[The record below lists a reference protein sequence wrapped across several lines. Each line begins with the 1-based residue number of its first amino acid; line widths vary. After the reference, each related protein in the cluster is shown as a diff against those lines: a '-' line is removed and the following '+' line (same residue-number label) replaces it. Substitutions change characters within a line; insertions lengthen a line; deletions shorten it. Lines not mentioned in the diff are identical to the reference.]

1 LALIATA
8 FHREIP
14 RQPTRRPGC
23 LDRSALASISMALS
37 QAPCH
42 RHTSRKP
49 TGQSPSK
56 LRGRPVHVDLD
67 QGKTFWEP
75 VGPIVKAWSALG
87 PRISARVQTIAR
99 NNAAFSIHIVMI
111 GEFAETAAP
120 HVMICLD
127 DDELRRTLQDDGPL
141 NNTIRDNHPHIDMDF
156 CSNMPQLLANTG
168 PSADMAK
175 RGSPV
180 PSTTPYSVWSTEAEP
195 RIGARLYV
203 ACHDGGPPRIATA
216 GPVFSHGKKHY
227 QTTVR
232 HVFFRQDDTP
242 GLPSEP
248 SFGPD
253 LDMDDSEPEDL
264 NDGERGTGG
273 PTTSTSAN
281 NTTKALSPQR
291 YASPSPSPG
300 EQYQQHGPGKGKDPE
315 IPRGTFYI
323 GKAVPETIQ
332 GAQRAIDCALIE
344 VQASDDVDPNLIS
357 YDPSDSSKKLR
368 VTRPANMTRLRP
380 QTPVV
385 VATSSGPVSGT
396 LLTTLA
402 YIKPRFQ
409 RQSTALYPLVLDDQM
424 ELRLGDCGSPVVLV
438 RGDEVHMLGHILFGH
453 PGTAVAYLLPMTA
466 IIEDMAMVLGP
477 LTPDGSISL
486 QPPPCQ
492 KGTVAQNKRTEFAS
506 PKFYKDLEESV
517 MPKTRRGRGLL
528 GKVFEKLG
536 YTRSLIKARE
546 EKVEVVPQ
554 TSSLSFEDLFFQ
566 RLPPELRDQ
575 VIDCLTF
582 REAMNLRHVSTRFRA
597 AVSVNGRAIS
607 RRFLVKNPL
616 PPLAQDLYPHPSPD
630 LIHIDMVGHYHAVAW
645 RLADHVVQWLRRDMF
660 LYGSRF
666 QKQQFQPKKVRMKQ
680 RLLPSLLLL
689 GRFFEMCRLSLEEQ
703 ERQSARDRT
712 DPITFEVSKDL
723 MRICGNELLLQ
734 TQDVALILVTFLRRT
749 MRAPSKY
756 GTIEKALRQSRVDT
770 PPDPEIA
777 AVLYHGGL
785 ETIVNI
791 LDLEKLDKKV
801 AAVRE
806 YCAPLSSLI
815 PATAT
820 SSSSQEAILASALV
834 GSEEQRSLSDA
845 TTREERFDI
854 HPLLSRLPNMEDVWR
869 PSAEAVLIERA
880 AIRGK
885 RDLNSFEVALKELIR
900 ESETRADALYKNG
913 HDLWHALSDSEQRHR
928 SR

>member
-1 LALIATA
+1 M
-8 FHREIP
+8 H
-14 RQPTRRPGC
+14 
-23 LDRSALASISMALS
+23 M
-37 QAPCH
+37 
-42 RHTSRKP
+42 
-49 TGQSPSK
+49 
-56 LRGRPVHVDLD
+56 
-67 QGKTFWEP
+67 
-75 VGPIVKAWSALG
+75 
-87 PRISARVQTIAR
+87 
-99 NNAAFSIHIVMI
+99 VMI
-111 GEFAETAAP
+111 GEVAETAAP

-127 DDELRRTLQDDGPL
+127 DCELQCALRGDGPL
-141 NNTIRDNHPHIDMDF
+141 NNTIRDNHPPIEMDL
-156 CSNMPQLLANTG
+156 CSNMPQLLANSGSST
-168 PSADMAK
+168 DMAK
-175 RGSPV
+175 RASPI
-180 PSTTPYSVWSTEAEP
+180 PSTTSYSVWSTEAEP
-195 RIGARLYV
+195 KIGARLYV
-203 ACHDGGPPRIATA
+203 ACDDGGPPRTATA
-216 GPVFSHGKKHY
+216 GPVFSHGNKHY

-232 HVFFRQDDTP
+232 HVFFRQEDAT

-248 SFGPD
+248 SFGPE
-253 LDMDDSEPEDL
+253 LDMDDPKPEDGD
-264 NDGERGTGG
+264 NGDRGTGG
-273 PTTSTSAN
+273 PVTSSSAHS
-281 NTTKALSPQR
+281 TTKAFSPQR
-291 YASPSPSPG
+291 YASAPPSPG
-300 EQYQQHGPGKGKDPE
+300 EQYQKYGPGKGKDPE
-315 IPRGTFYI
+315 IPRGAFYI
-323 GKAVPETIQ
+323 GKAVPETVQ
-332 GAQRAIDCALIE
+332 GPQRAIDYALIE

-380 QTPVV
+380 QTPVI
-385 VATSSGPVSGT
+385 VATPSGPVSGT
-396 LLTTLA
+396 LLATKA

-424 ELRLGDCGSPVVLV
+424 ELGSGDCGSPVVLV

-466 IIEDMAMVLGP
+466 IIEDMAMILGP

-486 QPPPCQ
+486 QPPPRE
-492 KGTVAQNKRTEFAS
+492 KDTRAQNKRTEFAS

-517 MPKTRRGRGLL
+517 MPKTRRGRGLF
-528 GKVFEKLG
+528 GKFIEKLG
-536 YTRSLIKARE
+536 NARSLIKAKE
-546 EKVEVVPQ
+546 EKEEVVSQPG
-554 TSSLSFEDLFFQ
+554 SLSFEDLFFQ

-597 AVSVNGRAIS
+597 AVSVNGHAIS
-607 RRFLVKNPL
+607 RRFLIKNPL

-630 LIHIDMVGHYHAVAW
+630 LTHIDMVGHHHAVAW

-703 ERQSARDRT
+703 GRKGETDRT

-723 MRICGNELLLQ
+723 MRLCGNELLFQ
-734 TQDVALILVTFLRRT
+734 TQDVALVLVTFLRRT

-756 GTIEKALRQSRVDT
+756 GTVEKTLRKSRVDP
-770 PPDPEIA
+770 PPDSEIA

-785 ETIVNI
+785 EMMVNI

-806 YCAPLSSLI
+806 YCAPLSAPI
-815 PATAT
+815 PAKG
-820 SSSSQEAILASALV
+820 SSSQEAVLDSVLT
-834 GSEEQRSLSDA
+834 GYEKQGSLSDA
-845 TTREERFDI
+845 TPKSERFDI
-854 HPLLSRLPNMEDVWR
+854 HPLLRRLPNMDDVWR

-880 AIRGK
+880 AIRGE
-885 RDLNSFEVALKELIR
+885 RDLNSFSVALKELIR
-900 ESETRADALYKNG
+900 ESETRADALYRNG